1 MWNGALSLTLKL
13 TCLTKIYRTN
23 LYGTIYIYI
32 YIYIYVCMYMY
43 IVLYLNDHVNV
54 DSDAEMTISRFSKG
68 LLLAI
73 L

>member
-1 MWNGALSLTLKL
+1 MWNGALLLTLKL

-23 LYGTIYIYI
+23 LYGT
-32 YIYIYVCMYMY
+32 

-73 L
+73 LSGSLKH

>member
-32 YIYIYVCMYMY
+32 YNNILWMNIICSTMYLQTDWQM
-43 IVLYLNDHVNV
+43 VL
-54 DSDAEMTISRFSKG
+54 SKIDKW
-68 LLLAI
+68 LVLQLT
-73 L
+73 LK

>member
-1 MWNGALSLTLKL
+1 MWNGALLLTLKL

-23 LYGTIYIYI
+23 LYGT
-32 YIYIYVCMYMY
+32 